1 MVKEDAWEGA
11 LSTAHERAMFPLSS
25 REREDGIG
33 VRHPEAARYARGSAL
48 CLAILATVAFGNG
61 ACSSAPTRAPNSPP
75 PAAPP
80 DAPPDDDDG
89 DTPADVPP
97 PSGAVGSSGN
107 HGIRVFDE
115 AKRELGKIYVAAGQ
129 HIDLYCGCSFAV
141 EPHRGMR
148 VDLAAC
154 GYVAARDAARAERIE
169 WEHAVPAAAFG
180 HTFSEW
186 REGHPKC
193 VDSKGKKF
201 RSRKCARVASAE
213 FARIEADLHNL
224 FPVVGEVNGLRG
236 DLPMGVLDPPD
247 HTHVGAGATFRFGGC
262 QSAIEHGVF
271 MPRRE
276 VRGDLARA
284 YKYMDRSYP
293 ERKLIDDAHRA
304 VFDAWDSGDPPDAWE
319 RERNKRIATRQGNA
333 NAFIGE

>member
-1 MVKEDAWEGA
+1 M
-11 LSTAHERAMFPLSS
+11 
-25 REREDGIG
+25 
-33 VRHPEAARYARGSAL
+33 RHHEAARYVRASVLGL
-48 CLAILATVAFGNG
+48 LITATVAFGNG
-61 ACSSAPTRAPNSPP
+61 ACSSGATRGGAEVAAPTPAPTTAPT
-75 PAAPP
+75 AAPP
-80 DAPPDDDDG
+80 EDDDDQG
-89 DTPADVPP
+89 AVDVRP
-97 PSGAVGSSGN
+97 PSGPVGASGN
-107 HGIRVFDE
+107 RGIRAFDE
-115 AKRELGKIYVAAGQ
+115 AKKELGKIYVAAGQ

-154 GYVAARDAARAERIE
+154 GYVAARDPARAERIE

-193 VDSKGKKF
+193 VDSKGKKYHG
-201 RSRKCARVASAE
+201 RKCARVASAE

-236 DLPMGVLDPPD
+236 DLPMGVLDPPEQ
-247 HTHVGAGATFRFGGC
+247 THVGGGGTFRFGGC
-262 QSAIEHGVF
+262 QSAIERGVF

-276 VRGDLARA
+276 VRGELARA
-284 YKYMDRSYP
+284 YKYMNKSYP

-304 VFDAWDSGDPPDAWE
+304 VFDAWDSSDPPDAWE
-319 RERNKRIATRQGNA
+319 RERNQRIAARQGNT
-333 NAFIGE
+333 NAFIGD